1 MNNKKIMVDGLTV
14 MKIEVSEEAISR
26 LYLYLDELIKWN
38 RKINLVA
45 KAPVELIIETHFLDS
60 LTLLPLLTACPPP
73 GLLDIGSGA
82 GFPGLPLKIVRPDLE
97 VTLVEPRQKRVSFL
111 KHIIRTLKLKGIKVS
126 DERVE
131 KGNNING
138 QGNFPII
145 TSRAFNSISQFL
157 ALTAGLSAPQGRVIC
172 MKGPKAPEEIKEWQH
187 NTPDSPYRLTEIIEA
202 PLPFSKQTRNLVIF
216 SHN

>member
-1 MNNKKIMVDGLTV
+1 MVDGLTV

-138 QGNFPII
+138 QDNFPLI